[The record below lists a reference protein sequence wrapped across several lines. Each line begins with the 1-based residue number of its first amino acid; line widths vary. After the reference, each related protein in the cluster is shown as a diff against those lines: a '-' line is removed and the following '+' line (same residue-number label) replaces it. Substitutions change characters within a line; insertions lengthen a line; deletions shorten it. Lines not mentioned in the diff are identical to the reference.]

1 MTIVSRSRL
10 FLHHSAKTSLGLE
23 GEDMPTDAC
32 MTFPGFR
39 LGSIEDSVPLR
50 ACLMTAEQPVQASGL
65 KHRAIP
71 QRGSSILLVDDDS
84 LIREAVG
91 CMLTQLGF
99 TPVLAST
106 GEEAL
111 AELEGGLEP
120 SLVILDMDMPGLGWS
135 SPNLGTN

>member
-1 MTIVSRSRL
+1 M
-10 FLHHSAKTSLGLE
+10 
-23 GEDMPTDAC
+23 
-32 MTFPGFR
+32 
-39 LGSIEDSVPLR
+39 
-50 ACLMTAEQPVQASGL
+50 
-65 KHRAIP
+65 P

-120 SLVILDMDMPGLGWS
+120 SLVILDMDMPGLGGA
-135 SPNLGTN
+135 GTLPLIRSQRPDLPVVIATGRICTKVDGLLRDFPHIALLPKPFGFRELKDQLS